1 MKFEIDYQFRPKGSD
16 KLEDIGNAADLTIED
31 GGFGVVPEVGDFV
44 EIPRSRMGERE
55 VYYGKVTC
63 RRFRYVL
70 GYCHIRVILDE
81 VDDATWRTEC
91 AL

>member
-1 MKFEIDYQFRPKGSD
+1 MKFEIDYQFRPTGSD
-16 KLEDIGNAADLTIED
+16 TLEDIGNSADLTIGD

-55 VYYGKVTC
+55 IYRGKVAS

-70 GYCHIRVILDE
+70 GYCHVRVVLDE
-81 VDDATWRTEC
+81 VSDVDWAR
-91 AL
+91 L